1 MKATIPDRGSLAKEY
16 FERYE
21 QYQEIVD
28 WLRRDLDD
36 LLNRDGVRA
45 IVRARI
51 KSFEGCYQKIL
62 RKCKSFGNSSL
73 YLSINDLL
81 GLRIVCPFLEDLKA
95 VECILKRNYSI
106 SQIERKGNGHN
117 FREFG
122 YESTHLLL
130 HVPEL
135 MYTCYS
141 FKNPVVAEV
150 QLRTILQDAW
160 AEIEHQ
166 LVYKTGAEGT
176 VQVVRRKLAAI
187 NATLTLLDLD
197 IQELRNV
204 EEHTSTSSQD

>member
-1 MKATIPDRGSLAKEY
+1 MKKAIPDRGSLAKEY

-28 WLRRDLDD
+28 WLQRDIET
-36 LLNRDGVRA
+36 LLNRERICG

-51 KSFEGCYQKIL
+51 KSFESYYQKLL
-62 RKCKSFGNSSL
+62 RKCENYENTSVCR
-73 YLSINDLL
+73 SINDLL
-81 GLRIVCPFLEDLKA
+81 GLRVVCPFLDDLKA
-95 VECILKRNYSI
+95 VECVLECNYSI
-106 SQIERKGNGHN
+106 LQIERKGNGHN

-130 HVPEL
+130 NVPEL
-135 MYTCYS
+135 MYTCYG
-141 FKNPVVAEV
+141 FETPIVIEV

-166 LVYKTGAEGT
+166 LVYKARAEDKLRLI
-176 VQVVRRKLAAI
+176 RRKLAAI

-197 IQELRNV
+197 IQELRSV
-204 EEHTSTSSQD
+204 EEHTTAYCTR